1 MLTAEAEA
9 TNPALTALIDQALA
23 SGRIRK
29 IGAIAAR
36 VNVRTRHNT
45 QYDGSTLR
53 RWARTGQVPKQ
64 PQIRQAVA
72 AVFTE
77 ILDRPVLE
85 SDVWPSLRYTR
96 TVATPIRSPHVLG
109 DVIEKEVPSPVH
121 RRTFIVSSVAL
132 GVCAHPAAAA
142 EPSRRVGNADV
153 QRIEEAVR
161 ELHAADDKYGGDQ
174 LCDLAIGQFHQVRRL
189 LRDASY
195 SEPVG
200 QQLRSAAGH
209 MAEHAGWLLFDASRH
224 GEARDF
230 YNEALAAARLAQ
242 DESLSV
248 LVLASMGLQSTYLGA
263 AREARDLLVHA
274 QESQAVPPRGRLR
287 SVLASREATALAA
300 MGDGSGA
307 RRSLTRAQQAL
318 DRESGQDPGWVSFHS
333 PAELA
338 VCEGICRANLDDHA
352 GARAKLAEA
361 LDAQD
366 GKYVRNRALYT
377 TWLAEMELAGPDVER
392 ASSLASEALV
402 LAADIRSTRVV
413 EHIGRFRKAVDRH
426 RHVPAAADFIE
437 RCDSFLHTRLR
448 TAG

>member
-1 MLTAEAEA
+1 VTVSQAEA

-29 IGAIAAR
+29 VGAIAAR
-36 VNVRTRHNT
+36 VNVRTRHHT

-77 ILDRPVLE
+77 LLNQPVSE

-96 TVATPIRSPHVLG
+96 APTPVRSPHVLG
-109 DVIEKEVPSPVH
+109 DAIEKEVLSPVH

-132 GVCAHPAAAA
+132 GLSAHPTVALEA
-142 EPSRRVGNADV
+142 PRRVGKADV
-153 QRIEEAVR
+153 RRIQDAVR

-174 LCDLAIGQFHQVRRL
+174 LCELAIGQFHQIRRM

-200 QQLRSAAGH
+200 RQLRSAAGH

-224 GEARDF
+224 AEARDF

-274 QESQAVPPRGRLR
+274 QESESVPAFGRLR
-287 SVLASREATALAA
+287 SVLLGREATALAA
-300 MGDGSGA
+300 MGDAVGA
-307 RRSLTRAQQAL
+307 RRALTRARRAL
-318 DRESGQDPGWVSFHS
+318 ERGGNAEDPDWVSFHS

-338 VCEGICRANLDDHA
+338 VCESICRANLDDPA
-352 GARAKLAEA
+352 GAKAQLYAA
-361 LDAQD
+361 LDMQD
-366 GKYVRNRALYT
+366 TSYVRNRALYT
-377 TWLAEMELAGPDVER
+377 TWLAELELAGADAER
-392 ASSLASEALV
+392 ASSLAGEALV
-402 LAADIRSTRVV
+402 LAAEIRSTRVV
-413 EHIGRFRKAVDRH
+413 EHIGRFRRAVDRH
-426 RHVPAAADFIE
+426 RHVPAVGDFAE
-437 RCDSFLHTRLR
+437 RCDVFLQARLR